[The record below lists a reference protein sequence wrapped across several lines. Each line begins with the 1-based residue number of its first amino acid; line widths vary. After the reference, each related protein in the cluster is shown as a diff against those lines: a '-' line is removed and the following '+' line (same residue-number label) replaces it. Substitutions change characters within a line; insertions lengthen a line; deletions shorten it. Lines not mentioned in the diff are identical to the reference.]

1 VVATC
6 DHFLERLRCGALGEY
21 VSTPELKGL
30 INCFVATKNK
40 AANIRI
46 LTIRDQKVVLDVDLA
61 RVYGVTTKRLN
72 EQFRRNRKRF
82 PKDFA
87 FQLTTD
93 ESESLRSQIATLNE
107 SNRGG
112 VEPMWSQIATGSSV
126 GMRSQIATGS
136 KRNIRYRPWVFTEH
150 GALQAANI
158 LRSDRAIAMSVYVIR
173 AFIEQ
178 REKLAVN
185 AAILKRLA
193 EIDKTLLEHDS
204 ALRDIYQELLPLL
217 APPPEPPRRQIGF
230 SAAS

>member
-1 VVATC
+1 MP
-6 DHFLERLRCGALGEY
+6 CGY

-87 FQLTTD
+87 FRLTTQED
-93 ESESLRSQIATLNE
+93 DVMRSRTVTASADPI
-107 SNRGG
+107 
-112 VEPMWSQIATGSSV
+112 MWSQIATTSP
-126 GMRSQIATGS
+126 
-136 KRNIRYRPWVFTEH
+136 KRRRKTHHPWAFTEH

-178 REKLAVN
+178 REKLAAN

-193 EIDKTLLEHDS
+193 EIDKTLLEHDG
-204 ALRDIYQELLPLL
+204 ALREIYEKLLPLL
-217 APPPEPPRRQIGF
+217 APPPEPLRRQIGF
-230 SAAS
+230 SPAS